1 MSLNPLYYNLFNP
14 KLDCLKLFDRNI
26 FKMLDNQ
33 NLTFIQIASLL
44 GCSIEDTEARV
55 NRIITDLYNYNKA
68 QEKMSYQ
75 EKYEMK
81 KSAAIGQLQM
91 AEREER
97 EQLTVGMVVVI
108 NGSELRYKKNRKRK
122 VEI

>member
-1 MSLNPLYYNLFNP
+1 
-14 KLDCLKLFDRNI
+14 
-26 FKMLDNQ
+26 
-33 NLTFIQIASLL
+33 
-44 GCSIEDTEARV
+44 
-55 NRIITDLYNYNKA
+55 
-68 QEKMSYQ
+68 MSYQ

-97 EQLTVGMVVVI
+97 EQLTVGMVVI
-108 NGSELRYKKNRKRK
+108 NGSELRYRKNRKRK

>member
-1 MSLNPLYYNLFNP
+1 
-14 KLDCLKLFDRNI
+14 
-26 FKMLDNQ
+26 
-33 NLTFIQIASLL
+33 
-44 GCSIEDTEARV
+44 
-55 NRIITDLYNYNKA
+55 
-68 QEKMSYQ
+68 
-75 EKYEMK
+75 MK

>member
-1 MSLNPLYYNLFNP
+1 
-14 KLDCLKLFDRNI
+14 
-26 FKMLDNQ
+26 MLDNQ
-33 NLTFIQIASLL
+33 NLTFRQIAVVL

-81 KSAAIGQLQM
+81 KSAAVGQLQM